1 MSPPLELPCMKRPVK
16 SMRAWVLDI
25 DALSLQ
31 AKRRGLRRFGH
42 GMKCMYV
49 YEADF
54 LNSILLL

>member
-1 MSPPLELPCMKRPVK
+1 MKRPVK
-16 SMRAWVLDI
+16 SMSAWVLDI
-25 DALSLQ
+25 DVDALSLQ